1 MTLQEFVNTYNGTK
15 VGSGQCVALITRYEA
30 DVLNLT
36 PTAVGD
42 AHQYYDDYYTNP
54 FLYNNFDLYT
64 YNGLNKPEP
73 GDIVVWNTNV
83 APPYGHVDIAY
94 RYITTSNFQSFSQN
108 WGTPLECSLVD
119 HTYINVSGWLRA
131 KSTPPTP
138 PTPTGKRNKFN
149 FVLFGY
155 QNKLRRW

>member
-1 MTLQEFVNTYNGTK
+1 MTLDEFVNTYNGTT

-30 DVLNLT
+30 EVLGLT
-36 PTAVGD
+36 PQVVGD
-42 AHQYYDDYYTNP
+42 GHQYYDDYYTNP
-54 FLYNNFDLYT
+54 FLYNNFDRYT
-64 YNGLNKPEP
+64 YIGGEMPQK

-94 RYITTSNFQSFSQN
+94 SDIMTNSFKSFSQN
-108 WGTPLECSLVD
+108 WGTQLTCSIVT
-119 HTYINVSGWLRA
+119 HNYTNVSGWLRL

-138 PTPTGKRNKFN
+138 VHRRKSKFN

-155 QNKLRRW
+155 QNRLRRR

>member
-36 PTAVGD
+36 PTPVGD
-42 AHQYYDDYYTNP
+42 AHHYYDNYYNTP
-54 FLYNNFDLYT
+54 FLYNNFDLFT
-64 YNGLNKPEP
+64 NNGNNTPQV

-94 RYITTSNFQSFSQN
+94 SNISLSGFTSFSQN
-108 WGTPLECSLVD
+108 WSTPLQCSLVN
-119 HTYINVSGWLRA
+119 HSYNNVSGWLR
-131 KSTPPTP
+131 KKGISPVSSNY
-138 PTPTGKRNKFN
+138 KKFK
-149 FVLFGY
+149 FVLFGR
-155 QNKLRRW
+155 QNKIRKLRRF